1 MSDFNSFDEF
11 RERIHEPNPEQDRRP
26 TAEEQA
32 GEPKRRRRKKR
43 PVGRRREPHPIR
55 NYICMTL
62 GALAVIFGIFLFAPV
77 PFGSIQISGNEKVT
91 REDIYFDCGI
101 GEPINILQLSAS
113 EMQEKLQRDVRIKS
127 VQIDRS
133 FFAIRIS
140 VSERKPIAI
149 AQEEMGFAFLDSEG
163 VVVQTAESIRG
174 VDLPLITGLKLN
186 NLLLGD
192 HVEKGAVKIALGFLN
207 GLSPVG
213 ADMFSELNMG
223 NEDNFVAYTRDGTAV
238 RLGDGENIA
247 ERAKLAERIVGD
259 VKARGLVVEYIDAGL
274 TAPYIKMKR

>member
-11 RERIHEPNPEQDRRP
+11 REQIHNPNVESDGKPMAEEPAGPQKRHRKKKKPVHREHEPH
-26 TAEEQA
+26 TF
-32 GEPKRRRRKKR
+32 
-43 PVGRRREPHPIR
+43 R
-55 NYICMTL
+55 NYACMTL
-62 GALAVIFGIFLFAPV
+62 GAVAIIFAIFLFAPV
-77 PFGSIQISGNEKVT
+77 PFGSIQIVGNEKVS

-101 GEPINILQLSAS
+101 GEPINILQLSAA
-113 EMQEKLQRDVRIKS
+113 EMQEKLERDVRIKS

-133 FFAIRIS
+133 FFAIRIA

-163 VVVQTAESIRG
+163 VVTETAESIRG
-174 VDLPLITGLKLN
+174 VDLPIITGLKLN

-192 HVEKGAVKIALGFLN
+192 RVEKEAVKTALGFLN
-207 GLSPVG
+207 ALSPVG
-213 ADMFSELNMG
+213 ADLFSELNMG
-223 NEDNFVAYTRDGTAV
+223 NEENFIAYTRDGTAV

-274 TAPYIKMKR
+274 TSPYIKMKS